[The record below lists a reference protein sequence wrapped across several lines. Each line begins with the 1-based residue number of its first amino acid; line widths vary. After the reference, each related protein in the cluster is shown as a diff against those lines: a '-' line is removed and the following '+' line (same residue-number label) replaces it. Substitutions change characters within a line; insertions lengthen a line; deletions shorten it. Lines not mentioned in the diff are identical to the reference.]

1 MIVAVGSDERHETA
15 LFACEDL
22 RRRGHELHLFGALAE
37 KGQSARWSGVGEAV
51 GEAVASGLCAS
62 GVLFC
67 WTGTGVSIAA
77 NKVYGIRAALCWD
90 APTAAGA
97 RRWNDANVLCA
108 SLRSTS
114 AAVLGEIFDAWFS
127 TAPSE
132 DAEDRSAVAD
142 LERIQSK
149 R

>member
-1 MIVAVGSDERHETA
+1 MIVALGSDERHETA
-15 LFACEDL
+15 LFACEEL
-22 RRRGHELHLFGALAE
+22 RRRGHELHLFGALAD
-37 KGQSARWSGVGEAV
+37 GQPMRWSSVGEAV
-51 GEAVASGLCAS
+51 GEAVASGFCAS

-77 NKVYGIRAALCWD
+77 NKVRGVRAALCWD

-114 AAVLGEIFDAWFS
+114 AAVLREILEAWFS
-127 TAPSE
+127 TAPSVE
-132 DAEDRSAVAD
+132 PEDRAALAD
-142 LERIQSK
+142 LDRMQSK